1 MKLLK
6 LVTIAFF
13 LFFAANASAQQQVR
27 DFSFKDINGKN
38 HRFSQYKGKW
48 VIVNYWSTY
57 CGPCIAELP
66 ALKRIAA
73 QYKGW
78 VVVLGMDAGETP
90 DHEMKQFIRRRGIN
104 YTVVPTQDSS
114 MFALGLIYGVPT
126 TFIVSPQG
134 RIVDTHMG
142 AITLQQMQRF
152 VGQPPRRPQQPQRR
166 AGAACDS
173 QTRTC

>member
-1 MKLLK
+1 MRGYAMVFKVAAGILLLLFSS
-6 LVTIAFF
+6 LVF
-13 LFFAANASAQQQVR
+13 AQQVA
-27 DFSFKDINGKN
+27 DFGFKDINGRD

-66 ALKRIAA
+66 ALKQIAA
-73 QYKGW
+73 NYRGK

-90 DHEMKQFIRRRGIN
+90 NNEMKQFIRQRGIN
-104 YTVVPTQDSS
+104 YTIVPTQDSS

-134 RIVDTHMG
+134 RIVDTHIG
-142 AITLQQMQRF
+142 VITAQRIQRF
-152 VGQPPRRPQQPQRR
+152 VGQPPHRRQ
-166 AGAACDS
+166 
-173 QTRTC
+173 

>member
-1 MKLLK
+1 MRFFKAAA
-6 LVTIAFF
+6 LVFF
-13 LFFAANASAQQQVR
+13 LCFSTMVSAQQVQ
-27 DFSFKDINGKN
+27 DFSFKDINGHH
-38 HRFSQYKGKW
+38 HRFSDYKGKW

-73 QYKGW
+73 QYKGR

-90 DHEMKQFIRRRGIN
+90 DREMKQFIRQRGIN

-126 TFIVSPQG
+126 TFIVSPHGQ
-134 RIVDTHMG
+134 IVDTHMG
-142 AITLQQMQRF
+142 VITVQQMQRF
-152 VGQPPRRPQQPQRR
+152 VGQPPRRQQQRQTT
-166 AGAACDS
+166 AAC
-173 QTRTC
+173 RTVNGVRSC

>member
-1 MKLLK
+1 MKLLRFLIITVFLSFSS
-6 LVTIAFF
+6 LV
-13 LFFAANASAQQQVR
+13 SAQQVN
-27 DFSFKDINGKN
+27 DFSFKDINGKQ
-38 HRFSQYKGKW
+38 HRFSDYRGQW

-66 ALKRIAA
+66 ALKRIAS
-73 QYKGW
+73 QYRGK
-78 VVVLGMDAGETP
+78 VTVLGMDAGETA
-90 DHEMKQFIRRRGIN
+90 DHEMKQFIQQRGIN

-134 RIVDTHMG
+134 QIVDTHMG
-142 AITLQQMQRF
+142 AITLQQMQRY
-152 VGQPPRRPQQPQRR
+152 VGQPAQQPNPNPQHS

-173 QTRTC
+173 QTRVC

>member
-1 MKLLK
+1 MKLLRF
-6 LVTIAFF
+6 LLIAMLLSFSS
-13 LFFAANASAQQQVR
+13 LATAQQVN
-27 DFSFKDINGKN
+27 DFSFKDINGKQ
-38 HRFSQYKGKW
+38 HRFSDYRGQW

-57 CGPCIAELP
+57 CPPCIVEIP

-73 QYKGW
+73 QYRGK
-78 VVVLGMDAGETP
+78 VTVLGMDAGETANN
-90 DHEMKQFIRRRGIN
+90 EMKQFIRQRGIN

-134 RIVDTHMG
+134 KIVDTHMG
-142 AITLQQMQRF
+142 AITVQQMQRY
-152 VGQPPRRPQQPQRR
+152 VGQPARRPNPQHR

-173 QTRTC
+173 RTRAC

>member
-1 MKLLK
+1 MRFFKATAVIFLL
-6 LVTIAFF
+6 
-13 LFFAANASAQQQVR
+13 LFSSVVFAQQVPN
-27 DFSFKDINGKN
+27 FGFKDINGHY
-38 HRFSQYKGKW
+38 HRFSDFKGKW

-73 QYKGW
+73 QYKGK

-90 DHEMKQFIRRRGIN
+90 DHEMKQFIRQRGIN

-142 AITLQQMQRF
+142 AITVQQMQRF
-152 VGQPPRRPQQPQRR
+152 VGQPPRRRQ
-166 AGAACDS
+166 
-173 QTRTC
+173 

>member
-1 MKLLK
+1 MKIFKLALALLAL
-6 LVTIAFF
+6 LVSSSVF
-13 LFFAANASAQQQVR
+13 AQQVP
-27 DFSFKDINGKN
+27 DFSFKDVNGKQ

-57 CGPCIAELP
+57 CGPCISELP

-73 QYKGW
+73 QYRGK
-78 VVVLGMDAGETP
+78 VEVLGMDAGETP
-90 DHEMKQFIRRRGIN
+90 AHQLKQFMRQRGIN

-134 RIVDTHMG
+134 QIVDTHMG
-142 AITLQQMQRF
+142 VITVQQMQRY
-152 VGQPPRRPQQPQRR
+152 VGQPNRPAPRNQQ
-166 AGAACDS
+166 AGSSCNS
-173 QTRTC
+173 VTRVC